1 MSGQTE
7 TLIENS
13 STKLGGGSAISIFEE
28 ITFLPFKTSTSVLL
42 AIIQYPSDNI
52 IFEYVVDEDDY

>member
-28 ITFLPFKTSTSVLL
+28 ITFLHFKTSLSILVNHTAGIHQS
-42 AIIQYPSDNI
+42 N
-52 IFEYVVDEDDY
+52 